1 MTSDITNG
9 QDVYMIASDGT
20 NLRQVYHSN
29 SSSIT
34 DVSFS
39 PDGNFLLLQDDDATG
54 RHLYVV
60 SISTMEKHLVQIPNI
75 PLDWW
80 WLSPSWQR

>member
-1 MTSDITNG
+1 MTNDPAMG

-29 SSSIT
+29 AGSIN
-34 DVSFS
+34 DIIFS
-39 PDGNFLLLQDDDATG
+39 PDGRYLLLQDDDATG
-54 RHLYVV
+54 RHLFV
-60 SISTMEKHLVQIPNI
+60 IDLSTMEKHLVQIPNI

-80 WLSPSWQR
+80 WLSPSWQK